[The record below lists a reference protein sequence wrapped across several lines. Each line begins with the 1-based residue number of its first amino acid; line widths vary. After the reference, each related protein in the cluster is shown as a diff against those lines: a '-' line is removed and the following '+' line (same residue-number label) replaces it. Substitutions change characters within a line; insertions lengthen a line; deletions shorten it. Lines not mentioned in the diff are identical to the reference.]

1 MTLRSTFATLYA
13 DAAARERDGQ
23 PGEAYKALKGGA
35 DIKVRTQG
43 RRRQVILGRRPP
55 APVGEVEIT
64 TFRAH
69 GDIPPEAT
77 REDYKPTLTRWYFV
91 ALRWEA
97 PPSMFEGMPQ
107 AELPASLGK
116 PPEARAPQQDAAGS
130 GQDIA

>member
-1 MTLRSTFATLYA
+1 MSLRTTFATLYA

-69 GDIPPEAT
+69 GDIPPDAAR
-77 REDYKPTLTRWYFV
+77 REYRDRQGWHRV
-91 ALRWEA
+91 ALTWEA
-97 PPSMFEGMPQ
+97 APSLWEMPQ
-107 AELPASLGK
+107 AELPDSLGK
-116 PPEARAPQQDAAGS
+116 PPTPPDDPADGLKDRYE
-130 GQDIA
+130 IEY